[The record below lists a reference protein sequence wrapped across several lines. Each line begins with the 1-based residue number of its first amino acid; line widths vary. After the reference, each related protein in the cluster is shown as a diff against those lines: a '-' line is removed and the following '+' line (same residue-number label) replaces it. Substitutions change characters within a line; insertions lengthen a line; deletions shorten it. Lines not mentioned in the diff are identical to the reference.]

1 MVKRGVVCLFAW
13 LVPGGGHVLLKK
25 WGRGV
30 TFFAVVMLLFS
41 LGLAMEGQ
49 LFGWPQEKHL
59 FPFLKFLADASVGF
73 PYLIGVFGGWG
84 EGDIHSFSYEYGNS
98 FLYTAGLLN
107 MLLILDAFD
116 IAQGRKP

>member
-1 MVKRGVVCLFAW
+1 M
-13 LVPGGGHVLLKK
+13 LKK
-25 WGRGV
+25 WGKGV
-30 TFFAVVMLLFS
+30 TFFAVVMLLFC
-41 LGLAMEGQ
+41 LGLAMKGQ

-73 PYLIGVFGGWG
+73 PYLIGVFNGWG
-84 EGDIHSFSYEYGNS
+84 EGQIDSFSYEYGNS

-116 IAQGRKP
+116 IAEGRKP